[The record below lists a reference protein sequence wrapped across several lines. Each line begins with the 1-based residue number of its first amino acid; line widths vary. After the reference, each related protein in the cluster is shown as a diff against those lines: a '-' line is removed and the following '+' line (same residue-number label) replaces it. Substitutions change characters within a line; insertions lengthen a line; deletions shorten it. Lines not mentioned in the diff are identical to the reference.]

1 MSKLSHLDGD
11 GAAHM
16 VDVSGKKVSVRQAEA
31 SGVLRLS
38 ESTMDLLYAG
48 DLPKGDALAVARL
61 AAIQAVKKTP
71 DLIPLCH
78 PLMIDQVRVEIERE
92 QGAIRMSVT
101 VRCSGRTG
109 VEMESLTGVSVG
121 LLALYDMVKAVQRE
135 ARIEGIELR
144 AKSGGKS
151 GDWARPTDKD

>member
-16 VDVSGKKVSVRQAEA
+16 VDVSGKNVSLREA
-31 SGVLRLS
+31 TAGGLLRLD
-38 ESTMDLLYAG
+38 ESTIDLLYSDA
-48 DLPKGDALAVARL
+48 LPKGDALAVARI
-61 AAIQAVKKTP
+61 AAIQATKKTP

-78 PLMIDQVRVEIERE
+78 PLMIDQVGVEITRE
-92 QGAIRMSVT
+92 QGAIRLNVT

-109 VEMESLTGVSVG
+109 VEMEALTGVSVG
-121 LLALYDMVKAVQRE
+121 LLALYDMVKAVQRD
-135 ARIEGIELR
+135 ARIDGIELL

-151 GDWARPTDKD
+151 GEWTRPTGKG